1 MYDIGSRIKALRTQ
15 KGLTLEELGSRTELT
30 KGFLS
35 QLERNLT
42 SPSLTTLEDIVEALG
57 VSMSRFFAE
66 DDEEQ
71 IVFTKD
77 DAFIDEQ
84 EGRTIEWIVPNAQKN
99 KMEPL
104 ILELQPGES
113 SKQIEPHE
121 GEEFG
126 YVLQGRIQIVRENDS
141 RKLTVRKG
149 ENFYMKGSEPHTL
162 VNSGTVTARVLW
174 ISTPPIF

>member
-1 MYDIGSRIKALRTQ
+1 MYDIGSRIKALRL
-15 KGLTLEELGSRTELT
+15 KNGLTLEELGSRTELT

-57 VSMSRFFAE
+57 VSMAKFFAE

-84 EGRTIEWIVPNAQKN
+84 DGRTIYWIVPNAQKN
-99 KMEPL
+99 RMEP
-104 ILELQPGES
+104 IRVTLEPGGRTDLDN
-113 SKQIEPHE
+113 PHE

-126 YVLQGRIQIVRENDS
+126 YVLSGIITIHIGQQSCRA
-141 RKLTVRKG
+141 RKG
-149 ENFYMKGSEPHTL
+149 ETFYFRSSAPHYIENRGKNQATL
-162 VNSGTVTARVLW
+162 IWV
-174 ISTPPIF
+174 STPPEF